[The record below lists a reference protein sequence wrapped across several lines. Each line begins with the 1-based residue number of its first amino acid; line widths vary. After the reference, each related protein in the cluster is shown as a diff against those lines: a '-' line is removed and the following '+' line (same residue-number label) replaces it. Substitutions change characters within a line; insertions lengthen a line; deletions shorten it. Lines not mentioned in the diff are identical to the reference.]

1 MPLVTVEINKFGAG
15 ALDAATPLNLNT
27 PGVIQNRVNN
37 TTLQVTVPSTVA
49 LGLIDLNQLWYG
61 TAPVQ
66 QGAAM
71 LLVRGTATSSGGAYG
86 LGARFARRSPPDPTS
101 ATTNEVIFQLLS
113 ANGGQ
118 YTGIPRLFPVGH
130 LLVVSSG
137 VVAGPHRIV
146 MVLKTFADPDALSA
160 A

>member
-1 MPLVTVEINKFGAG
+1 MPIITVEINKFGAG
-15 ALDAATPLNLNT
+15 ALDGATPLNLGAA
-27 PGVIQNRVNN
+27 GVTQNRVDN
-37 TTLQVTVPSTVA
+37 TTLQVNVPGNIN

-71 LLVRGTATSSGGAYG
+71 LMVRGTATSSGGAYG
-86 LGARFARRSPPDPTS
+86 LGARFARRSPLDPTS
-101 ATTNEVIFQLLS
+101 AVTNEVIFQLLS

-130 LLVVSSG
+130 QLVVSSG
-137 VVAGPHRIV
+137 AVAGPHRIV
-146 MVLKTFADPDALSA
+146 LVLKTFADPDALSA